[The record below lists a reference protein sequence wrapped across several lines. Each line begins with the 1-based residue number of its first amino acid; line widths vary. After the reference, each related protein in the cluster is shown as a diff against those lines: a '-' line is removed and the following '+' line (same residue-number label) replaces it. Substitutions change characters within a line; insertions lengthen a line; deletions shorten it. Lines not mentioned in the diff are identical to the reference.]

1 MAHKLD
7 LEEIASLDK
16 AKLKAT
22 EMQKNTLMTKET
34 TEQEK
39 WSEIS

>member
-16 AKLKAT
+16 AKLKAA
-22 EMQKNTLMTKET
+22 EMQENTLPTKNT

-39 WSEIS
+39 RSEIS

>member
-7 LEEIASLDK
+7 LEETASLDK

-22 EMQKNTLMTKET
+22 EMQKNTLPTEKT

-39 WSEIS
+39 RSEIS